1 MWNVHRRTSR
11 TQPSADWRKAPTEA
25 IDSRLPPLRRICAC
39 DRCSKTKVAFSKDDD
54 LVSSSSFGMT
64 ECFFCPIY
72 WYGESVGVWECGSV
86 GVWWRSSFFVKNNL
100 SQSIRGVSCKTNKQ
114 NSSIK
119 ELVQPTAIRNPCSL
133 CCCPLPEHYC
143 CHPPEDRAESTRQER
158 RLWERRVASGRP
170 CQKGCGKSGKSA
182 SVRGTPCTIRESK
195 SPTGRSR
202 SPGRLPSRRGIRR
215 SVRAH

>member
-25 IDSRLPPLRRICAC
+25 IDSRSAAELPIGVASAELPPLRRICAC

-86 GVWWRSSFFVKNNL
+86 GVICPS
-100 SQSIRGVSCKTNKQ
+100 GVSC
-114 NSSIK
+114 NSMTMHPSQHEPTEGLVDRVKFKIKDVVADTQLVSRPVFVILLRRLAAACSISPAPRERIVRIK
-119 ELVQPTAIRNPCSL
+119 KIVAGVHYKCGVTAIILHVFKRKTTQS
-133 CCCPLPEHYC
+133 
-143 CHPPEDRAESTRQER
+143 
-158 RLWERRVASGRP
+158 
-170 CQKGCGKSGKSA
+170 
-182 SVRGTPCTIRESK
+182 RGG
-195 SPTGRSR
+195 GRSTFFTKKM
-202 SPGRLPSRRGIRR
+202 
-215 SVRAH
+215 